1 MSRDRLTSTHHTLRE
16 GRQNMIIQFR
26 IGSAP
31 IINLTTLSCSPTR
44 TSASVSFGLLLALSD
59 SNQTR
64 RRKER
69 REGRKGDVDPFW
81 LWGSNDVIRALVLV
95 LRKGDEEGR
104 EAQNWSTP
112 PFSSLS
118 IVQDCTNLTSRLA
131 YYFLARKL
139 VRASCSILSY
149 LETNYVLPHP
159 KST

>member
-1 MSRDRLTSTHHTLRE
+1 MPACLHSPPEVESITVSNRQFGTSVMFSESDFCR
-16 GRQNMIIQFR
+16 RQFR
-26 IGSAP
+26 LVIGSP
-31 IINLTTLSCSPTR
+31 IPIRP
-44 TSASVSFGLLLALSD
+44 D
-59 SNQTR
+59 EEE
-64 RRKER
+64 RKA
-69 REGRKGDVDPFW
+69 REDVDQFW

-104 EAQNWSTP
+104 EAQNGSTP